1 MSDLSALGDYTS
13 PSAERWAAAA
23 AAYVGMLVLAALL
36 ERLQFK
42 LRATE
47 SKRWWA
53 SNGRDVINVCALL
66 GVTAALRVLGLSLPI
81 AFCTGAVVIIV
92 LSMVQTTLQKHPRAG
107 LWSMAAALSLGVPVL
122 LFPGRTQA
130 LFVAVLNWLF

>member
-1 MSDLSALGDYTS
+1 
-13 PSAERWAAAA
+13 
-23 AAYVGMLVLAALL
+23 MLVLAALL